1 MSSQQRPP
9 IAETVGPTK
18 VKKLGFLEA
27 VGQGLKIG
35 IPTAKQ
41 AAKLAY
47 EQGRKKQ
54 ASRQNELSDVSSGPS
69 QHNTFTGDQLA
80 SLQNEPRRATQ
91 YDLPLAPSGRLHLDF
106 ESEYEAKSPARTGSL
121 PAYVS
126 LPNEGPASSEEDVI
140 NQNRTL
146 PSPVHITP
154 FENSSAITHPRHE
167 SPGKPPVPPRKQL
180 PYEPLSPRTEGTFLE
195 DGDSLQEHKEPVSTA
210 QNLRAVLK
218 S

>member
-1 MSSQQRPP
+1 MSSQRPP
-9 IAETVGPTK
+9 IAATVGPTK
-18 VKKLGFLEA
+18 VKKVGFLEA
-27 VGQGLKIG
+27 VGHGLKIA

-41 AAKLAY
+41 AAKEAY
-47 EQGRKKQ
+47 GQGRNNQ

-80 SLQNEPRRATQ
+80 ALQNEPRRATQ
-91 YDLPLAPSGRLHLDF
+91 YNFPLAPSGRLHLDF
-106 ESEYEAKSPARTGSL
+106 ESEHEAKSAARTGSL
-121 PAYVS
+121 PAHVG
-126 LPNEGPASSEEDVI
+126 LPNEGLAPLEEDVR

-146 PSPVHITP
+146 SPPVHITP
-154 FENSSAITHPRHE
+154 LENASAITHPRYE

-180 PYEPLSPRTEGTFLE
+180 PYEPLSPRIEGTFLE

-210 QNLRAVLK
+210 QNLPAVLK